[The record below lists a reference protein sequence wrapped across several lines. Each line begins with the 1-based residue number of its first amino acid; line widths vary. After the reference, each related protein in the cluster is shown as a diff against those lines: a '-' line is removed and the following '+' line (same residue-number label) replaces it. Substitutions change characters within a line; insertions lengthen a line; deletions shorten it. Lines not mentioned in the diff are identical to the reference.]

1 MSRLEEA
8 RREAERR
15 LEESRR
21 EAELRLAEMR
31 AAVQSEVGNLPKR
44 KVWLMLAAVGAA
56 GFAFALRRRGRRRKK
71 LRK

>member
-21 EAELRLAEMR
+21 EAEMRLAEVR
-31 AAVQSEVGNLPKR
+31 SAVQTEVGGLPKR
-44 KVWLMLAAVGAA
+44 KVWLMVAAVGAA

-71 LRK
+71 LKK